1 MKHYIS
7 QLRRISNINNFNLFL
22 AKHFLVE
29 SIIAVMTSNS
39 RRVFKLFG
47 HNDSILFNKH
57 TRAVLYRRSFSIVPL
72 FSRLLK
78 LRYIFVGSA
87 VGGGIAIQNVSKT
100 QPKFHKILNIS
111 PIWLRLEIWGS

>member
-1 MKHYIS
+1 MYSMICFKILQYKTLHKS
-7 QLRRISNINNFNLFL
+7 AVRRISNNKNFNLFL
-22 AKHFLVE
+22 AKHFSRVDYCG
-29 SIIAVMTSNS
+29 MTSNS

-57 TRAVLYRRSFSIVPL
+57 TRSVLYRRSFSIVPL

-87 VGGGIAIQNVSKT
+87 VGGGIAIQNVSKPLLKKNFIKT
-100 QPKFHKILNIS
+100 V
-111 PIWLRLEIWGS
+111 